1 MEFWA
6 AKHLARKS
14 VTPISVAVIPPLVAL
29 PRLTDPSDPQVTFA
43 AEEVRL
49 TVPPAVLGV
58 VFLQFGMGEVEP
70 TIGFTVCPAFSIQY
84 AAKSIMQLLAI
95 GSA

>member
-1 MEFWA
+1 MDWFS

-14 VTPISVAVIPPLVAL
+14 VTPLSVAVIPPLVAV
-29 PRLTDPSDPQVTFA
+29 PRFTVPSDPQVTLV

-49 TVPPAVLGV
+49 TFPPAVLGV
-58 VFLQFGMGEVEP
+58 VFLQFGKGEVEP
-70 TIGFTVCPAFSIQY
+70 SIGSTVCPAFSIQY
-84 AAKSIMQLLAI
+84 AAKSIMQALAI